1 MTTDI
6 KIRLTLDRSG
16 YSQSVN
22 QASAEA
28 ASMGRGISGAA
39 NSATRSLDGL
49 RSGVRSVAVSLGDIA
64 KGAVVFNSAAAGA
77 QRLAE
82 AMAAIPSKGI
92 GFIAETEVAQLGM
105 AGILQSMVEIEGQSI
120 SFAQAQDLAAGSVAR
135 LQRAAAETAASSEDL
150 ISTFRALLGPATAAG
165 MSLQQIEQFTITGAN
180 AIKSMGM
187 TTGQMVQELRDL
199 TQGGITAAGS
209 TLATALGLKDADIA
223 KAKASSEGLFK
234 FLMDRMSG
242 FASTS
247 QVYSQT
253 LKGGWEAL
261 QEQITQASASAMAPA
276 AEEAKRAISSISEA
290 LQGDGLKQGLSGIGE
305 GLATSIRTMSEG
317 VAIAREYS
325 GAIGL
330 VAGAYAALKIGQL
343 AGEIQQTTQAK
354 LGASA
359 ASRLAAAQAAL
370 EAVANDQV
378 TQSSRQQL
386 AALLAEQRAKV
397 AALAQEQAL
406 TAARLRAA
414 EAMAAQLVGQARLN
428 ALEQQVLPLRQQ
440 HAQQT
445 AALEQAQQRLTAA
458 TNASSIAARGMG
470 VVMGALGGPVG
481 IAITAIT
488 MLIGKMMSAR
498 AEADKISKVQLSTD
512 RMKADLA
519 AGKQVSSTDAS
530 RLAAAQAEAEEKR
543 DGLLAKVREG
553 KYSMGDR
560 SGSGFWGMGKSQVQQ
575 DRDDLAEAEKVVAE
589 YTALNK
595 QVQDAQAKAA
605 GATPNINLRAG
616 ASSKGLDELL
626 GDAKTAE
633 SVKKAGA
640 EKLQQLEM
648 QATRE
653 RELMLKRGATA
664 KELAAFD
671 ALTAAGKSAIQ
682 RDTTL
687 GLQELANKERKAAL
701 GPGATGEN
709 PEAAAARLEKAVAD
723 KRLAELKA
731 ASDLRL
737 AQNETEQARLE
748 AQHQAGLI
756 GVEEFEARKTEIA
769 RERLQE
775 RIALIDAEI
784 EAEAKRAPKDK
795 AEQVARDTKIV
806 QLRSDR
812 AGAQADVDRL
822 GITSQASAGARQL
835 ERDRETAA
843 RTVELWQ
850 TTQQRIDQLKQAN
863 ASATTALITDP
874 VAKARADAAAQV
886 AEIQKLSS
894 EQTRALQL
902 QVELVADD
910 GQREMLQQQ
919 IRTLAEETGRSVELV
934 NRGLTERLKPGWQT
948 MVEGWGDTQR
958 MMREHS
964 DQTMQS
970 LLKGGEDAFVGLLQT
985 GKLNVRSLIDSIAAD
1000 FARVQF
1006 RQMVAGQGSSLLGSV
1021 GGLIGGLLG
1030 GVGSMGN
1037 AGAGNYSAAGL
1048 AAAFASAK
1056 GNVISAETAHAF
1068 ALGAPFANKIVT
1080 APTHFRF
1087 GAGGEKLG
1095 LMGEAGPEAIMPMPD
1110 GRGVQAISPDGR
1122 YLQTLGLGRDGNG
1135 RLSVVIPPGSK
1146 FATGGAFGASALTG
1160 GAAGHRGDTTITG
1173 GPISLTVS
1181 NDAQLLQHINKMMA
1195 AQQRDLIRRLEQAG
1209 VKI

>member
-6 KIRLTLDRSG
+6 KIRLVLDRSG

-22 QASAEA
+22 QAAAEA
-28 ASMGRGISGAA
+28 AGMGRGISNAA
-39 NSATRSLDGL
+39 GSATRSLDGL
-49 RSGVRSVAVSLGDIA
+49 RSGIRTVAVSLGDIA

-82 AMAAIPSKGI
+82 AVASIPSKGI
-92 GFIAETEVAQLGM
+92 SFIAETEVAQLGM
-105 AGILQSMVEIEGQSI
+105 AGIAQSMFEIEGRALSFAEAQDMMAGSI
-120 SFAQAQDLAAGSVAR
+120 SR
-135 LQRAAAETAASSEDL
+135 LQKAAAETAVSSEDL
-150 ISTFRALLGPATAAG
+150 IATFRAIQGPAAAAG
-165 MSLQQIEQFTITGAN
+165 MSLQQIEEFTKVGGN

-199 TQGGITAAGS
+199 VQGGITAAGS

-276 AEEAKRAISSISEA
+276 AEEAKRAISSISDA
-290 LQGDGLKQGLSGIGE
+290 LKGDGLKQGLSGIGE
-305 GLATSIRTMSEG
+305 GLATSIRAMSEG
-317 VAIAREYS
+317 VAVAREYS

-343 AGEIQQTTQAK
+343 AADLQRTAQAK
-354 LGASA
+354 IGASA

-370 EAVANDQV
+370 EATATDQA

-397 AALAQEQAL
+397 AAIAQEQAL

-414 EAMAAQLVGQARLN
+414 EAIGAQGLGQERL
-428 ALEQQVLPLRQQ
+428 AEIQQQ

-445 AALEQAQQRLTAA
+445 STLQQAQQRLTAA
-458 TNASSIAARGMG
+458 TNASSLAARGMG
-470 VVMGALGGPVG
+470 VALNALGGPVG
-481 IAITAIT
+481 IAIAAIT
-488 MLIGKMMSAR
+488 LLIGKLMSAR
-498 AEADKISKVQLSTD
+498 AEAEKLSKVNLSVD
-512 RMKADLA
+512 RVKADLA
-519 AGKQVSSTDAS
+519 AGKNISSTDAS
-530 RLAAAQAEAEEKR
+530 RLSAAQAEAEEKR
-543 DGLLAKVREG
+543 DEILARVREG
-553 KYSMGDR
+553 KYSMADR
-560 SGSGFWGMGKSQVQQ
+560 SKGLAGGKSKVEE
-575 DRDDLAEAEKVVAE
+575 DRDALAAAEKVVAE
-589 YTALNK
+589 YVALNK
-595 QVQDAQAKAA
+595 RVEDAQAKAA
-605 GATPNINLRAG
+605 GVAPNINLRAG
-616 ASSKGLDELL
+616 ASAKGLDELL
-626 GDAKTAE
+626 GDTKTAAGIR
-633 SVKKAGA
+633 KAGE
-640 EKLQQLEM
+640 EKLKLLET
-648 QATRE
+648 QAARE

-664 KELAAFD
+664 RELAEFD
-671 ALTAAGKSAIQ
+671 QRVAAGKSGIQ

-687 GLQELANKERKAAL
+687 GLQELANKDRKAAL

-709 PEAAAARLEKAVAD
+709 PEAAAARLEKALSE
-723 KRLAELKA
+723 KRLADLKA

-737 AQNETEQARLE
+737 NQTETEQARLE

-769 RERLQE
+769 RQRLQE
-775 RIALIDAEI
+775 RLALIDEEIAAE
-784 EAEAKRAPKDK
+784 EKRNPKDK
-795 AEQVARDTKIV
+795 AEQVARDTRVV

-812 AGAQADVDRL
+812 QGLQGDVDRL
-822 GITSQASAGARQL
+822 GITSQAGADARKL
-835 ERDRETAA
+835 EADRERAA

-850 TTQQRIDQLKQAN
+850 TTQQRIEQLRESN
-863 ASATTALITDP
+863 ASATAALITDP
-874 VAKARADAAAQV
+874 VAKARADAAAQI
-886 AEIQKLSS
+886 AEIQKLSR
-894 EQTRALQL
+894 EQGRALQL
-902 QVELVADD
+902 QVELVTDD

-948 MVEGWGDTQR
+948 MVEGWRDTQR
-958 MMREHS
+958 MMRDAQ
-964 DQTMQS
+964 DQTMQN

-985 GKLNVRSLIDSIAAD
+985 GKLNVRSLVDSMIAD

-1006 RQMVAGQGSSLLGSV
+1006 RQFAAGQGASLLGSV
-1021 GGLIGGLLG
+1021 GSLLGGLMG

-1056 GNVISAETAHAF
+1056 GNIISAEAF
-1068 ALGAPFANKIVT
+1068 ANGAQFTNKIVS
-1080 APTHFRF
+1080 APTYFRF
-1087 GAGGEKLG
+1087 GAGGSKLG

-1122 YLQTLGLGRDGNG
+1122 PLQMLGLGRDSSG

-1160 GAAGHRGDTTITG
+1160 GAAGARGDTVVTG
-1173 GPISLTVS
+1173 GPVSLTVS
-1181 NDAQLLQHINKMMA
+1181 NDGQILQHVNRMMA
-1195 AQQRDLIRRLEQAG
+1195 AQQRDLLRRLELAG

>member
-6 KIRLTLDRSG
+6 KIRLVLDRSG

-22 QASAEA
+22 QAAAEA
-28 ASMGRGISGAA
+28 AGMGRGISNAA
-39 NSATRSLDGL
+39 GSATRSLDGL
-49 RSGVRSVAVSLGDIA
+49 RSGIRTVAVSLGDIA

-82 AMAAIPSKGI
+82 AVASIPSKGV

-120 SFAQAQDLAAGSVAR
+120 SFAQAQELAAGSVTR
-135 LQRAAAETAASSEDL
+135 LQKAAAETAASSEDL
-150 ISTFRALLGPATAAG
+150 IATFRALLGPATAAG

-276 AEEAKRAISSISEA
+276 AEEAKRAISSISDA
-290 LQGDGLKQGLSGIGE
+290 LKGDGLKQGLSGIGE
-305 GLATSIRTMSEG
+305 GLATSIRAMSEG
-317 VAIAREYS
+317 VTVAREYS

-343 AGEIQQTTQAK
+343 AADLQRTAQAK
-354 LGASA
+354 IGASA

-370 EAVANDQV
+370 EATATDQA

-397 AALAQEQAL
+397 AAIAQEQAL

-458 TNASSIAARGMG
+458 TNASSLAARGLG
-470 VVMGALGGPVG
+470 TVVGALGGPFGVF
-481 IAITAIT
+481 ITAVT
-488 MLIGKMMSAR
+488 MATAAMASANAESAKMGATKLSVDRVEGALTKGDKIDQTDVSRVNAALNDAKEKRDAALVKVRENKYSMSDRSKGLFGGDSVVEQDRKALAA
-498 AEADKISKVQLSTD
+498 AEADV
-512 RMKADLA
+512 A
-519 AGKQVSSTDAS
+519 
-530 RLAAAQAEAEEKR
+530 RLE
-543 DGLLAKVREG
+543 
-553 KYSMGDR
+553 
-560 SGSGFWGMGKSQVQQ
+560 
-575 DRDDLAEAEKVVAE
+575 
-589 YTALNK
+589 ALNK
-595 QVQDAQAKAA
+595 RVEDAQAKAA
-605 GATPNINLRAG
+605 GVAPNINLRAG
-616 ASSKGLDELL
+616 ASAKGLDELL
-626 GDAKTAE
+626 GDTKTAAGIR
-633 SVKKAGA
+633 KAGE
-640 EKLQQLEM
+640 EKLKLLET
-648 QATRE
+648 QAARE

-664 KELAAFD
+664 RELAEFD
-671 ALTAAGKSAIQ
+671 QRVAAGKSGIQ

-687 GLQELANKERKAAL
+687 GLQELANKDRKAAL

-709 PEAAAARLEKAVAD
+709 PEAAAARLEKALSE
-723 KRLAELKA
+723 KRLADLKA

-737 AQNETEQARLE
+737 NQTETEQARLE

-769 RERLQE
+769 RQRLQE
-775 RIALIDAEI
+775 RLALIDEEIAAE
-784 EAEAKRAPKDK
+784 EKRTPKDK
-795 AEQVARDTKIV
+795 AEQVARDTRVV

-812 AGAQADVDRL
+812 QGLQGDVDRL
-822 GITSQASAGARQL
+822 GITSQAGAGARQL
-835 ERDRETAA
+835 EADRERAA

-850 TTQQRIDQLKQAN
+850 TTQQRIEQLRESN
-863 ASATTALITDP
+863 ASATAALITDP

-886 AEIQKLSS
+886 AEIQKLSR
-894 EQTRALQL
+894 EQGRALQL
-902 QVELVADD
+902 QVELVTDD

-948 MVEGWGDTQR
+948 MVEGWRDTQR
-958 MMREHS
+958 MMRDAQ

-985 GKLNVRSLIDSIAAD
+985 GKLNVRSLVDSMIAD

-1006 RQMVAGQGSSLLGSV
+1006 RQFAAGQGASLLGSV
-1021 GGLIGGLLG
+1021 GSLLGGLMG

-1056 GNVISAETAHAF
+1056 GNIISAEAF
-1068 ALGAPFANKIVT
+1068 ANGAQFTNKIVS
-1080 APTHFRF
+1080 APTYFRF
-1087 GAGGEKLG
+1087 GAGGSKLG

-1122 YLQTLGLGRDGNG
+1122 PLQMLGLGRDSSG

-1160 GAAGHRGDTTITG
+1160 GAAGARGDTVVTG
-1173 GPISLTVS
+1173 GPVSLTVS
-1181 NDAQLLQHINKMMA
+1181 NDGQILQQVSRMMA
-1195 AQQRDLIRRLEQAG
+1195 AQQRDLLRRLEIAG

>member
-92 GFIAETEVAQLGM
+92 SFIAETEVAQLGM

-276 AEEAKRAISSISEA
+276 AEEMKRAISSISEA
-290 LQGDGLKQGLSGIGE
+290 LQGDGLKQGLSGIGD
-305 GLATSIRTMSEG
+305 GLAGSIRTMSEG

-343 AGEIQQTTQAK
+343 AAEIQQTTQAK

-370 EAVANDQV
+370 EAVASDQV

-458 TNASSIAARGMG
+458 TNASSLAARGLG
-470 VVMGALGGPVG
+470 AVVGALGGPFGVF
-481 IAITAIT
+481 ITAVT
-488 MLIGKMMSAR
+488 MATAAMASANAESAKMGATKLSVDRVEGALTKG
-498 AEADKISKVQLSTD
+498 DKIDQ
-512 RMKADLA
+512 
-519 AGKQVSSTDAS
+519 TDAS
-530 RLAAAQAEAEEKR
+530 RVNAALNEAKEKR
-543 DGLLAKVREG
+543 DAALVKVREG
-553 KYSMGDR
+553 KYSMSDR
-560 SGSGFWGMGKSQVQQ
+560 SKGLLGGDSVVEQ
-575 DRDDLAEAEKVVAE
+575 DQKALAAAEADVARLE
-589 YTALNK
+589 ALNK
-595 QVQDAQAKAA
+595 RIEDAQAKAA

-640 EKLQQLEM
+640 EKLQQIEM
-648 QATRE
+648 QAARE
-653 RELMLKRGATA
+653 RELMIKRGATA

-671 ALTAAGKSAIQ
+671 ARTAAGKAAAQ

-894 EQTRALQL
+894 EQTRSLQL

-985 GKLNVRSLIDSIAAD
+985 GKLNVRSLVDSMIAD

-1006 RQMVAGQGSSLLGSV
+1006 RRMVAGQGSSLLGSV

-1068 ALGAPFANKIVT
+1068 ALGAPFANNVVS
-1080 APTHFRF
+1080 APTYFRF
-1087 GAGGEKLG
+1087 GAGGQKLG

-1122 YLQTLGLGRDGNG
+1122 YLQSLGLGRDGNG

-1146 FATGGAFGASALTG
+1146 FAAGGAFGASALTG
-1160 GAAGHRGDTTITG
+1160 GAAGRRGDTTITG

-1195 AQQRDLIRRLEQAG
+1195 AQQRDLIRRLELAG
-1209 VKI
+1209 VRI